1 MLEPNKEDI
10 SLEEIT
16 LKGIISSCEN
26 LLDDLEEGASIIE
39 IDMKDLIYADNV
51 VLNIQQRTGKR
62 LNPSNL
68 E

>member
-1 MLEPNKEDI
+1 MTEPNKEDI

>member
-1 MLEPNKEDI
+1 MIEPNKEDT
-10 SLEEIT
+10 SLGEIT

-26 LLDDLEEGASIIE
+26 LLDDLEGRASIAE

-51 VLNIQQRTGKR
+51 VLGIQQRTGER